1 MSRVVGLVRKSARL
15 VLLAHSSHTYAKRI
29 YSSSNRIK
37 FGISWN
43 FSPRIFLRQRIQG
56 LKNCNLPKISKWEDG
71 IPYGSKSSKTSES
84 FKSHEPKSWAR
95 WSRRKEIALTAC
107 YQMSGWCWVVKQVAW
122 QPGYG
127 ASAHEPGAT
136 SSTSEEH
143 SLAQDRPCVVLYAWT
158 RVSDLSARTW
168 HPMSLNHADWP
179 RRRHGERVPRCTPGL
194 NHRRVAGS
202 RANSETLRGNA
213 RKLESPRV
221 CNSFRTIGG

>member
-1 MSRVVGLVRKSARL
+1 
-15 VLLAHSSHTYAKRI
+15 
-29 YSSSNRIK
+29 
-37 FGISWN
+37 
-43 FSPRIFLRQRIQG
+43 
-56 LKNCNLPKISKWEDG
+56 
-71 IPYGSKSSKTSES
+71 
-84 FKSHEPKSWAR
+84 
-95 WSRRKEIALTAC
+95 
-107 YQMSGWCWVVKQVAW
+107 MSGWCWVVKQVAW

-213 RKLESPRV
+213 RKPRIAACLQFVSNDRWISDGDGARVFPVQRAARAFETAMVTSRDWMVNLERDL
-221 CNSFRTIGG
+221 